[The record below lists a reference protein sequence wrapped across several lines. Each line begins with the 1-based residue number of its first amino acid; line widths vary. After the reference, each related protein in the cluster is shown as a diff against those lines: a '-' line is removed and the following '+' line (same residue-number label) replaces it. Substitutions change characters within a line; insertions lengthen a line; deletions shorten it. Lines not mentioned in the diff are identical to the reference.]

1 MSTGTKTGEGS
12 LANRLGCEP
21 VEVKRESDVEAL
33 IRQLTPIQRRR
44 LQKKLMEEGEKGEG
58 QGVA

>member
-1 MSTGTKTGEGS
+1 
-12 LANRLGCEP
+12 
-21 VEVKRESDVEAL
+21 VKRESDVEAL